1 MEVKLPS
8 SLFDRPAFYQH
19 FHRFFSRAK
28 FRYLQRYLGDR
39 RSFERLK
46 VLDLGCGPG
55 TNSFLFSDKNQYDY
69 LGIDINEKYIRWAR
83 QLYDLNFH
91 CADVTKLANSGLVY
105 DLILIN
111 SVMHHLSDFEANRL
125 LSAAQGLLSSRGEC
139 VVLDMIRPDV
149 RKASNSIQRMLIQL
163 DRGSFCRELRE
174 LQRLLASYFETDIAY
189 SFDIT
194 VVGVPLWDLKL
205 FVCRKPLLTTIPGA

>member
-1 MEVKLPS
+1 M
-8 SLFDRPAFYQH
+8 
-19 FHRFFSRAK
+19 
-28 FRYLQRYLGDR
+28 
-39 RSFERLK
+39 
-46 VLDLGCGPG
+46 
-55 TNSFLFSDKNQYDY
+55 
-69 LGIDINEKYIRWAR
+69 
-83 QLYDLNFH
+83 
-91 CADVTKLANSGLVY
+91 Y